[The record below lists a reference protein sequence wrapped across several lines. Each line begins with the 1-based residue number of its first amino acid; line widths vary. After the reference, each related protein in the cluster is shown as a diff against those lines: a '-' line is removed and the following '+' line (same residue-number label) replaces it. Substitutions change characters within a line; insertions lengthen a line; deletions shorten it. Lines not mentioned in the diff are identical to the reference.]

1 MNTTVVD
8 THAPILMVIISLM
21 IMMKEFQSSSRFASP
36 WIVTIIATVTI
47 MLYWFTRNRA
57 MYLPGI
63 FILVMFISIGNGYSL
78 YQWNRAPDTGECGI
92 ILPETTKYNTSQYG
106 LYRAYYATSLVILSI
121 LCVMKLDKIDIGW
134 ERGKYTLVFGLP
146 IIMPLLTELGNDITG
161 VFTDSTVN
169 PESLLL
175 NFTIGDSTAKLAD
188 NWTHFTMTLI
198 LYVVLMLLAYI
209 NSEGLNGREESMKPI
224 VIIITLMVFFSF
236 IMKSIFIQDCSLRQ
250 DKNIQSDT
258 TEATW
263 PCKIEKY
270 GGVTMLFLM
279 SLLTALIYNIPKN
292 TYKFLTFIIVAT
304 LSWAISA
311 TLMLTRE

>member
-8 THAPILMVIISLM
+8 NHAPWLMIVISLL
-21 IMMKEFQSSSRFASP
+21 IMMKEFQSTSRYASP
-36 WIVTIIATVTI
+36 WIVSIVAAATI
-47 MLYWFTRNRA
+47 MIYWISRNRA
-57 MYLPGI
+57 TYLPGI
-63 FILVMFISIGNGYSL
+63 IILVMFISIGNGYSL
-78 YQWNRAPDTGECGI
+78 YQWNRAPETGECGI
-92 ILPETTKYNTSQYG
+92 ILPETTKYNTTQYA
-106 LYRAYYATSLVILSI
+106 LYRTYYATTLVILSI

-134 ERGKYTLVFGLP
+134 ERGKHTLVFGLP
-146 IIMPLLTELGNDITG
+146 ILMPFLTELGNDLTG
-161 VFTDSTVN
+161 AFTENTIN

-175 NFTIGDSTAKLAD
+175 NFATGDSTVKIAD
-188 NWTHFTMTLI
+188 NWTHFAMTLI
-198 LYVVLMLLAYI
+198 LYLILMLLAYL

-224 VIIITLMVFFSF
+224 VIIITMMIFFSF
-236 IMKSIFIQDCSLRQ
+236 IMKTIFIQDCSLRQ

-258 TEATW
+258 TESTW

-270 GGVTMLFLM
+270 GGITMLLLL

-292 TYKFLTFIIVAT
+292 SYKFLTFVIVGT

>member
-8 THAPILMVIISLM
+8 NHAPWLMIVISLL
-21 IMMKEFQSSSRFASP
+21 IMMKEFQSTSRYASP
-36 WIVTIIATVTI
+36 WIVSIVAAATI
-47 MLYWFTRNRA
+47 MIYWISRNRA
-57 MYLPGI
+57 TYLPGI
-63 FILVMFISIGNGYSL
+63 IILVMFISIGNGYSL
-78 YQWNRAPDTGECGI
+78 YQWNRAPETGECGI
-92 ILPETTKYNTSQYG
+92 ILPETTKYNTTQYA
-106 LYRAYYATSLVILSI
+106 LYRTYYATTLVILSI

-134 ERGKYTLVFGLP
+134 ERGKHTLVFGLP
-146 IIMPLLTELGNDITG
+146 ILMPFLTELGNDLTG
-161 VFTDSTVN
+161 AFTENTIN

-175 NFTIGDSTAKLAD
+175 NFATGDSAVKIAD
-188 NWTHFTMTLI
+188 NWAHFAMTLI
-198 LYVVLMLLAYI
+198 LYLILMLLAYL

-224 VIIITLMVFFSF
+224 VIIITMMIFFSF
-236 IMKSIFIQDCSLRQ
+236 IMKTIFIQDCSLRQ

-258 TEATW
+258 TESTW

-270 GGVTMLFLM
+270 GGITMLLLL

-292 TYKFLTFIIVAT
+292 SYKFLTFVIVGT